1 MGQDTL
7 TAKLNELQRQY
18 GKMISFISLTDNHS
32 LNQLEREITEAKR
45 VYMKNRQ
52 CLSDKMLYSKS
63 RASSEIAELYE
74 HIDRKFQEVKDE
86 VVCFHSRGKSDVEER
101 ILFAEYALDFAAIS
115 VYQALILSMEAIYA
129 DKKQVMEGEKIYEKE
144 NRK

>member
-1 MGQDTL
+1 
-7 TAKLNELQRQY
+7 
-18 GKMISFISLTDNHS
+18 MISFISLTDNHS

-63 RASSEIAELYE
+63 RASSGIAELYE

-86 VVCFHSRGKSDVEER
+86 VVCFHSGQK
-101 ILFAEYALDFAAIS
+101 
-115 VYQALILSMEAIYA
+115 
-129 DKKQVMEGEKIYEKE
+129 
-144 NRK
+144 